1 MMIRSKL
8 GGSYRGSTDVGKE
21 AMRCDGAVPAVIWSP
36 TYEVDLGPHVF
47 VTAKY
52 RLARE
57 RLLTDRTLT
66 EGDFVSPIAATHE
79 ELAGAHTEQFLTRV
93 ETDSLS
99 FGERIQL
106 EVPLTEELREAM
118 AMSCGGT
125 LLTARR
131 ALEDGVA
138 VHLGGGFHHAHAG
151 HGEGFCLYNDIA
163 VAVRVLQ
170 AEDTLERSAVID
182 LDVHQGNGTTAIFAD
197 DDDVFTFSMHQQNNY
212 PAVKPPSNLDIALE
226 DGTEDDDYLDLL
238 DGALLDVLGDPTPE
252 LIVYLAGADPY
263 EEDQLG
269 GLSLTLEGLRRR
281 DRMVL
286 ERAVERSIPVAV
298 LMAGGYAHQLA
309 DTVSIHVATVEEAVC
324 VG

>member
-1 MMIRSKL
+1 MRS
-8 GGSYRGSTDVGKE
+8 DV
-21 AMRCDGAVPAVIWSP
+21 AVPAVIWSP
-36 TYEVDLGPHVF
+36 AYEIDLGPHVY

-57 RLLTDRTLT
+57 RLLSAHTLT
-66 EGDFVSPIAATHE
+66 EGDFVTPIAATHE
-79 ELAGAHTEQFLTRV
+79 ELARAHTQQFLRGV

-99 FGERIQL
+99 IEERMQL

-118 AMSCGGT
+118 ALSCGGT

-163 VAVRVLQ
+163 VAVQALQ
-170 AEDTLERSAVID
+170 AEGVLERSAVID
-182 LDVHQGNGTTAIFAD
+182 LDVHHGNGTAAILAGD
-197 DDDVFTFSMHQQNNY
+197 DEVFTFSMHQENNY
-212 PAVKPPSNLDIALE
+212 PAVKPPSDLDIGLE

-238 DGALLDVLGDPTPE
+238 DGALLDVLGEPAPE

-281 DRMVL
+281 DRLVL
-286 ERAVERSIPVAV
+286 ERVVEQSIPIAV
-298 LMAGGYAHQLA
+298 LMAGGYAHKLD
-309 DTVSIHVATVEEAVC
+309 DTVSIHVATVEEAVR
-324 VG
+324 VGRKSVSGVELPDSEVGA

>member
-1 MMIRSKL
+1 M
-8 GGSYRGSTDVGKE
+8 
-21 AMRCDGAVPAVIWSP
+21 
-36 TYEVDLGPHVF
+36 
-47 VTAKY
+47 
-52 RLARE
+52 
-57 RLLTDRTLT
+57 
-66 EGDFVSPIAATHE
+66 
-79 ELAGAHTEQFLTRV
+79 
-93 ETDSLS
+93 
-99 FGERIQL
+99 QL

-118 AMSCGGT
+118 AVSCGGT

-170 AEDTLERSAVID
+170 AEGALERSAVID

-197 DDDVFTFSMHQQNNY
+197 DDDVFTFSMHQENNY
-212 PAVKPPSNLDIALE
+212 PAVKPPSDLDIALE
-226 DGTEDDDYLDLL
+226 DGTEDGHYLDLL
-238 DGALLDVLGDPTPE
+238 DGALLNVLSEPTPE

-263 EEDQLG
+263 EKDQLG

-286 ERAVERSIPVAV
+286 ERAVEQSIPVAV

-309 DTVSIHVATVEEAVC
+309 DTVSIHVATVEEAVR
-324 VG
+324 VD

>member
-1 MMIRSKL
+1 MSK
-8 GGSYRGSTDVGKE
+8 STPRPFERVQVGVE
-21 AMRCDGAVPAVIWSP
+21 SESDGAPVPAVIWSP

-57 RLLTDRTLT
+57 RLLSDRTLT
-66 EGDFVSPIAATHE
+66 EGDFVSPNAVTHD
-79 ELAGAHTEQFLTRV
+79 ELARAHTEQFLTRV

-99 FGERIQL
+99 VGERMQL

-118 AMSCGGT
+118 AVSCGGT

-170 AEDTLERSAVID
+170 AEGALERSAVID

-212 PAVKPPSNLDIALE
+212 PEIKPPSDLDIALE
-226 DGTEDDDYLDLL
+226 DGTEDDQYLDLL
-238 DGALLDVLGDPTPE
+238 DGALLDVLGELTPE

-286 ERAVERSIPVAV
+286 ERAVEQSIPVAV

-309 DTVSIHVATVEEAVC
+309 DTVSIHVATVEEAVR

>member
-1 MMIRSKL
+1 
-8 GGSYRGSTDVGKE
+8 
-21 AMRCDGAVPAVIWSP
+21 MRCDVAVPAVIWSP

-57 RLLTDRTLT
+57 RLLSDRTLT
-66 EGDFVSPIAATHE
+66 EGDFVSPIAATHD
-79 ELAGAHTEQFLTRV
+79 ELARAHTEQFLTKV

-99 FGERIQL
+99 VGERMQL
-106 EVPLTEELREAM
+106 EMPLTEEVREAM
-118 AMSCGGT
+118 ALSCGGT
-125 LLTARR
+125 LLTARK

-163 VAVRVLQ
+163 VAVRALQ
-170 AEDTLERSAVID
+170 AEDALERLAVID
-182 LDVHQGNGTTAIFAD
+182 LDVHQGNGTSAIFAD

-212 PAVKPPSNLDIALE
+212 PAVKPPSDLDIALE

-238 DGALLDVLGDPTPE
+238 DGALLDVLGEPTPE

-309 DTVSIHVATVEEAVC
+309 DTVSIHVATVEEAVRTTS
-324 VG
+324 

>member
-1 MMIRSKL
+1 MQYDTS
-8 GGSYRGSTDVGKE
+8 
-21 AMRCDGAVPAVIWSP
+21 APAVIWSP

-57 RLLTDRTLT
+57 RLLADGTLT
-66 EGDFVSPIAATHE
+66 ESDFVSPTPATHD
-79 ELAGAHTEQFLTRV
+79 ELARAHTEHFLTRV

-99 FGERIQL
+99 VGERMQL
-106 EVPLTEELREAM
+106 EVPLTEELRDAM
-118 AMSCGGT
+118 ALSCGGT

-151 HGEGFCLYNDIA
+151 HGEGFCLYNDTA
-163 VAVRVLQ
+163 VALRVLH
-170 AEDTLERSAVID
+170 AEGALERSVVID
-182 LDVHQGNGTTAIFAD
+182 LDVHHGNGTAELFAG
-197 DDDVFTFSMHQQNNY
+197 DDDVFTFSMHQENNY
-212 PAVKPPSNLDIALE
+212 PALKPPSDLDIALE
-226 DGTEDDDYLDLL
+226 DGTEDDEYLDLL
-238 DGALLDVLGDPTPE
+238 GRALGDVLGGPTPD

-286 ERAVERSIPVAV
+286 EHAVEQSIPVAV

-309 DTVSIHVATVEEAVC
+309 DTVSIHVATVEEALR